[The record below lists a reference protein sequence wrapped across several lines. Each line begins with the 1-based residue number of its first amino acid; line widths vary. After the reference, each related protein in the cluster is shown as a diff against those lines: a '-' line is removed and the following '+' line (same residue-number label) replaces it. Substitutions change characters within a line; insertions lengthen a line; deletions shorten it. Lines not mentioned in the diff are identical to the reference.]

1 VAALKRFHQLRETDF
16 DLQLATVT
24 TFLERL
30 GNPQNDCPS
39 VHIGGT
45 NGKGSVASLTAAM
58 LREGGWTVGLYTS
71 PHLVEERERIRVDG
85 RIIGRRAFSD
95 CVRILERRMPERTTY
110 FEFMTAAAFLY
121 FSMKKIDIAVIEVG
135 LGGRLDATNVLH
147 PEVTVITNIAREHER
162 FLTGNLKNIAW
173 EKAGILKQGGDL
185 VTGVSQAH
193 IAACLEKI
201 CFERRGHLY
210 RIGQAFQVRSTAPGT
225 FTYRG
230 LNTTLRDLSLSLT
243 GRHQRRNAALALCV
257 MEILGTKGFAVPEE
271 GLRRGLQ
278 RASWPGRLEILRG
291 HPTVVVDGAHNPAA
305 LAALMVALKEEFS
318 YRRLGF
324 VFGVLKDKDY
334 RTMMKG
340 VRSVA
345 DWIILTR
352 PRNER
357 ALSPDILLPMAR
369 RGGFPARVV
378 ADPREA
384 CREALKVAGPE
395 DLVCVA
401 GSLYLAGDAYAAF
414 PRETA

>member
-1 VAALKRFHQLRETDF
+1 VAALKRFHQLKETDVA
-16 DLQLATVT
+16 LQLATVT

-30 GNPQNDCPS
+30 GNPQNDFPA

-45 NGKGSVASLTAAM
+45 NGKGSVAALTAAM

-71 PHLVEERERIRVDG
+71 PHLVEERERVRVDG

-95 CVRILERRMPERTTY
+95 CVRILERRMPEGTTY
-110 FEFMTAAAFLY
+110 FEFMTAAAFFY
-121 FSMKKIDIAVIEVG
+121 FSMKKVDIAVIEVG
-135 LGGRLDATNVLH
+135 LGGRLDATNVLR
-147 PEVTVITNIAREHER
+147 PEVTVITSVAREHER
-162 FLTGNLKNIAW
+162 FLGGNLVKIAR
-173 EKAGILKQGGDL
+173 EKAGILKWGGDL
-185 VTGVSQAH
+185 VTGVSQDG
-193 IAACLEKI
+193 IAACLERI
-201 CFERRGHLY
+201 CLERHGRLY
-210 RIGQAFQVRSTAPGT
+210 RLGRAFRVRSTAPGT

-230 LNTTLRDLSLSLT
+230 LNTTLRDLSLSLR
-243 GRHQRRNAALALCV
+243 GSHQRRNAALALCV
-257 MEILGTKGFAVPEE
+257 MEILGTKGFAVPGE
-271 GLRRGLQ
+271 GLRRGL
-278 RASWPGRLEILRG
+278 RNASWPGRLEILRR

-305 LAALMVALKEEFS
+305 LTALIVALREEFS

-334 RTMMKG
+334 TIMMKDI
-340 VRSVA
+340 RSVA
-345 DWIILTR
+345 DWVILTG

-384 CREALKVAGPE
+384 CREAVKEAGPE

-414 PRETA
+414 PRETE